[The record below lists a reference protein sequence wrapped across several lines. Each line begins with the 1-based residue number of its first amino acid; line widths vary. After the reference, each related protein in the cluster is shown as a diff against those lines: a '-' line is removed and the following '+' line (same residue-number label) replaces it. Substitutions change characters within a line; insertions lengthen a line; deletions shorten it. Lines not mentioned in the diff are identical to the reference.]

1 MCAFFRRQKEMAM
14 ATERLEAKKINGR
27 TYYYYSGWGWKDG
40 RCRRLWQKYLGKLED
55 IAKAVEGGGPPPA
68 YAEVFDFGLVEALW
82 QEMER
87 GKMVE
92 TIDQLC
98 PKRDQ
103 GLSVGQYLAVATVN
117 RATEPTS
124 KRAMWEWFGSTTLRR
139 RIAGANREAM
149 SSQRFWDHMKMVTS
163 GRARQIW
170 QAVMRGVFEREQLDL
185 SDVSYD
191 GTNFYTFISTFNVR
205 SGLAQRG
212 KNKQGRGNLRQVS
225 YALFCTRDG
234 GIPLF
239 HDLYEGNV
247 NDAKQFPVMC
257 AAFAEFIEETTGRR
271 PKDNDTTLIFDK
283 GNNSPANIQ
292 LLDESGFRFIGSVKL
307 GEHRD
312 LAEITNSDDRFTA
325 CQSPELAGFK
335 AFEVKKEVYGKQRRV
350 VVAHNQELFDC
361 QWKTVNNDIERAL
374 GALGELKQRLDD
386 RAHGLIKGGRAPTE
400 DSVRRQCDRIR
411 SRQYLKQLLDV
422 RITARRK
429 APRLEYDADTD
440 ALAQLADTYLGKK
453 LIVSNDTARTT
464 EELIL
469 GYHSQYVIEHVFK
482 DMKDRKTGCW
492 WPLNHWTDSQVRV
505 HGLYCTLAVLLRALA
520 LRRLRHAGMAMSMPR
535 MLKELGD
542 IREVVNV
549 FPAKGRRRQ
558 RTQTVLSKTN
568 EVQRTMMET
577 LELQA
582 D

>member
-1 MCAFFRRQKEMAM
+1 MCVLFGRQKGMAM
-14 ATERLEAKKINGR
+14 AMERLEAKKINGH
-27 TYYYYSGWGWKDG
+27 TYYYYSGWGWRDG
-40 RCRRLWQKYLGKLED
+40 KCRRLWQKYLGKLEN
-55 IAKAVEGGGPPPA
+55 IVKAVEGGGPPPA

-82 QEMER
+82 REMER
-87 GKMVE
+87 GGMVE
-92 TIDQLC
+92 TVDKLC

-103 GLSVGQYLAVATVN
+103 GLSVGQYLAVAAVN
-117 RATEPTS
+117 RATGPVS

-139 RIAGANREAM
+139 RIAEASREAM
-149 SSQRFWDHMKMVTS
+149 SSQRFWDHMKKVTAD
-163 GRARQIW
+163 RARQIW
-170 QAVMRGVFEREQLDL
+170 QAVMKDVLEREQINL

-225 YALFCTRDG
+225 YALFCTREG

-239 HDLYEGNV
+239 YDLYEGNV

-257 AAFAEFIEETTGRR
+257 AAFAEFIAEMTGKR
-271 PKDNDTTLIFDK
+271 PKDNDTTVIFDK

-292 LLDESGFRFIGSVKL
+292 LLDRLEFRFIGSVKL

-312 LAEITNSDDRFTA
+312 LAEISNSDGRFTA

-335 AFEVKKEVYGKQRRV
+335 AFEVAKEVYGKQRRV
-350 VVAHNQELFDC
+350 VVVHNQELFDC

-374 GALGELKQRLDD
+374 GALAELKQRLDD
-386 RAHGLIKGGRAPTE
+386 RAHGLIKGGRAPTKE
-400 DSVRRQCDRIR
+400 SVQKQCDKIR

-422 RITARRK
+422 KITARKK
-429 APRLEYDADTD
+429 APRLLYEANAE
-440 ALAQLADTYLGKK
+440 ALARLADTYLGKK

-482 DMKDRKTGCW
+482 DMKDRENGCW
-492 WPLNHWTDSQVRV
+492 WPLHHWTDSQVRV
-505 HGLYCTLAVLLRALA
+505 HGLYCTLAVLLRALT
-520 LRRLRHAGMAMSMPR
+520 LRRLRRAGMAMSMPR
-535 MLKELGD
+535 MLKELGN
-542 IREVVNV
+542 IREIVNV

-558 RTQTVLSKTN
+558 RNQTVLSKTN
-568 EVQRTMMET
+568 EVQRRMMAT
-577 LELQA
+577 LEL
-582 D
+582 